1 MSIFFFSSRR
11 RHTRFKC
18 DWSSDVC
25 SSDLTTLS
33 IFVLNITTLFGLG
46 LGVDYSLFMVS
57 RFREELARG
66 HSVEEAIAIT
76 VATAGRAVTFS
87 GLTVSIGL
95 MGLIFFPINMLHSVC
110 MGGVMVVLIAGF
122 AAITLLPAALA
133 IIG

>member
-66 HSVEEAIAIT
+66 HSVEEAVAIT
-76 VATAGRAVTFS
+76 VATPGPALTFS
-87 GLTVSIGL
+87 GLPGPIGL
-95 MGLIFFPINMLHSVC
+95 IGLLFFPTHL
-110 MGGVMVVLIAGF
+110 LPPF
-122 AAITLLPAALA
+122 ALARLTTLLPTS
-133 IIG
+133 